1 MVNVAGMPSPAL
13 FGRRRTCPRFIAQ
26 ERMGREEGL
35 LRFRDRWRPGRIAE
49 RGDDLLQRHE
59 LAAGAVVDAGSGQYC
74 RGWRAVVEARAQ
86 RRMTPRAL
94 KRFAALEK
102 ELQESYA
109 LSGD

>member
-1 MVNVAGMPSPAL
+1 MAKKRVSSIELTWMIVEQMKEDGSFQRGVSVAVIPDSRL
-13 FGRRRTCPRFIAQ
+13 
-26 ERMGREEGL
+26 
-35 LRFRDRWRPGRIAE
+35 
-49 RGDDLLQRHE
+49 
-59 LAAGAVVDAGSGQYC
+59 
-74 RGWRAVVEARAQ
+74 GWRAVVEARAH

>member
-1 MVNVAGMPSPAL
+1 MAKKRVSSIELTWMIVEQMKEDGSFQRGVSVAVIPDSRL
-13 FGRRRTCPRFIAQ
+13 
-26 ERMGREEGL
+26 
-35 LRFRDRWRPGRIAE
+35 D
-49 RGDDLLQRHE
+49 
-59 LAAGAVVDAGSGQYC
+59 
-74 RGWRAVVEARAQ
+74 WRAVVEARAQ